1 MADAVAM
8 QPVRRPLRVVRIKNE
23 NESVANVQRI
33 MQGPAYQE
41 KERRAAT
48 WNAAG
53 CGSGLSVSDMELVR
67 CKSRPCGPKRK
78 VAVPRPR
85 PCGRKRKVA
94 VPADG
99 GGKRGEGLSNWQP

>member
-1 MADAVAM
+1 MADGGAICSPCVA
-8 QPVRRPLRVVRIKNE
+8 PCASF
-23 NESVANVQRI
+23 ESRTR
-33 MQGPAYQE
+33 MG
-41 KERRAAT
+41 RAAT

-85 PCGRKRKVA
+85 QCGRKRKVA

-99 GGKRGEGLSNWQP
+99 GGKLIGSHEHMN